1 MNVNFDPLNIE
12 DNGQLIDSLPPT
24 WFEAEITFQQICR
37 CFGAGRQEIRIACGF
52 FTVKGWGKIRK
63 YTSGKRV
70 YLLVGIDEPGEER
83 ARAALVKEILRELAT
98 GLDRNRRQAV
108 QDLVQRMESGLLQVL
123 DARAM
128 NHHAK
133 LYLVDRDVAIVSS
146 ANTTYRGFI
155 EQIEAGGLYGPPL
168 VERFIQEHAKESDVA
183 VTPVV
188 IEALYRFIQV
198 HVNHYID
205 KFDEYFALAKDITQE
220 LLDALKRWLDF
231 VRPWDIYL
239 KTILALEELQPLKSN
254 YKKQPV
260 SYQKD
265 MIAQTL
271 RQIREK
277 NGSMLVASTGLGK
290 TVVATLVA
298 IHLRQEDEID
308 NVIVVC
314 PVAVRNTWK
323 REMRDAGLHA
333 DYFTLSAL
341 DKKSSDSDSSL
352 EDFEEITQSITSGRY
367 FLIIDESHQLR
378 NRYSDEFSNRRYRKE
393 QRIER
398 LAFTRLRSLVQAGNL
413 KVLSLSGS
421 PYAKDIDNIN
431 TQLLLLP
438 HTAESRV
445 VLPEFVDDA
454 QSWHIDRSDDFI
466 HLPVASQLTTPHV
479 AKYYGQTDSQGTY
492 IDFSGEKKYI
502 PHVILHSINIPLLFE
517 SDLIPV
523 ITDGYFDLDT
533 THPIYRKNIETQVK
547 TAWASSPLAIQE
559 VIERVVDTPGGPKEF
574 DFAKK
579 GNSAFVVSNIER
591 QQVLN
596 PIINELR
603 RLTFEDDWKLKAL
616 VQIIEESYSRNEKV
630 IVFCERLSTA
640 FYLEQGLAELIPSL

>member
-1 MNVNFDPLNIE
+1 MFTLVQLPCIPNTQVLDLVNINFDPLNIE

-37 CFGAGRQEIRIACGF
+37 CFGSGRQEILIACGF

-98 GLDRNRRQAV
+98 GLDRNRRQSV

-168 VERFIQEHAKESDVA
+168 IERFIQEHAKESDVA

-188 IEALYRFIQV
+188 IDALHRFIQV
-198 HVNHYID
+198 QVNHYID

-239 KTILALEELQPLKSN
+239 KTILALEDLQPLKSN

-298 IHLRQEDEID
+298 IHLRPL
-308 NVIVVC
+308 V
-314 PVAVRNTWK
+314 
-323 REMRDAGLHA
+323 
-333 DYFTLSAL
+333 
-341 DKKSSDSDSSL
+341 
-352 EDFEEITQSITSGRY
+352 TS
-367 FLIIDESHQLR
+367 
-378 NRYSDEFSNRRYRKE
+378 
-393 QRIER
+393 
-398 LAFTRLRSLVQAGNL
+398 
-413 KVLSLSGS
+413 
-421 PYAKDIDNIN
+421 
-431 TQLLLLP
+431 
-438 HTAESRV
+438 
-445 VLPEFVDDA
+445 
-454 QSWHIDRSDDFI
+454 
-466 HLPVASQLTTPHV
+466 
-479 AKYYGQTDSQGTY
+479 
-492 IDFSGEKKYI
+492 
-502 PHVILHSINIPLLFE
+502 
-517 SDLIPV
+517 
-523 ITDGYFDLDT
+523 
-533 THPIYRKNIETQVK
+533 
-547 TAWASSPLAIQE
+547 
-559 VIERVVDTPGGPKEF
+559 
-574 DFAKK
+574 
-579 GNSAFVVSNIER
+579 
-591 QQVLN
+591 
-596 PIINELR
+596 
-603 RLTFEDDWKLKAL
+603 
-616 VQIIEESYSRNEKV
+616 
-630 IVFCERLSTA
+630 
-640 FYLEQGLAELIPSL
+640 